1 VSLPTV
7 KPFVLSLSKLK
18 GLTLSQTN
26 EELAMQA
33 ILIHGMGRTPASMLI
48 LALRLRTAGIHPHFF
63 AYSAAFERWETCVNR
78 LEKCTHQH
86 TRNNDFIIIG
96 HSLGTVLTRGV
107 LPRLTHKPLACF
119 FLAPPTKAC
128 FAAQKLAP
136 SRLYKMLTG
145 EMGQLLA
152 SPPFM
157 DSLHQPDVS
166 TKIYS
171 GINGLR
177 GRYSPFGEQLNDGV
191 LAVEE
196 TLLPNVPYQT
206 IAAVHT
212 FIMNKKAVADDI
224 VKLINAAQKPIKV

>member
-1 VSLPTV
+1 
-7 KPFVLSLSKLK
+7 
-18 GLTLSQTN
+18 
-26 EELAMQA
+26 MQA

-48 LALRLRTAGIHPHFF
+48 LAVRLRVAGIRPRFF
-63 AYSAAFERWETCVNR
+63 AYSAAFERWNACVNR
-78 LEKCTHQH
+78 LEKFIYQH
-86 TRNNDFIIIG
+86 SRDDNFIIIG

-128 FAAQKLAP
+128 LAAQRLAP
-136 SRLYKMLTG
+136 SRLYKIFTG

-152 SPPFM
+152 NPPFM
-157 DSLHQPDVS
+157 NSLPPPDVP
-166 TKIYS
+166 TKIYA

-177 GRYSPFGEQLNDGV
+177 GHYSPFGDQLNDGV

-196 TLLPNVPYQT
+196 TLLPAVPFQT
-206 IAAVHT
+206 VAAVHT

-224 VKLINAAQKPIKV
+224 VKLINAAQQPTKV

>member
-1 VSLPTV
+1 
-7 KPFVLSLSKLK
+7 
-18 GLTLSQTN
+18 
-26 EELAMQA
+26 MQA

-48 LALRLRTAGIHPHFF
+48 LAIRLRIAGIHPQFF
-63 AYSAAFERWETCVNR
+63 AYSAAFERWEACVNR
-78 LEKCTHQH
+78 LEKAIHQY
-86 TRNNDFIIIG
+86 TRDDDFIIIG

-128 FAAQKLAP
+128 LAAQKLAP
-136 SRLYKMLTG
+136 SRIYKLLTG

-152 SPPFM
+152 NRPFM
-157 DSLHQPDVS
+157 NLLPLPDVP
-166 TKIYS
+166 TKIYA

-196 TLLPNVPYQT
+196 TLLPNVPYET

-212 FIMNKKAVADDI
+212 FIMNKKAVAEDI
-224 VKLINAAQKPIKV
+224 IKLINTTR